1 MVVAQDNFKPL
12 AKPGSAKRGGA
23 RGARSAMLLYGLPA
37 AMLILALAAW
47 GIYAFAHRTPPLVA
61 KAAPSITVTTVLP
74 AKAMWTDTL
83 DTSGAIAP
91 WQEASIGAQ
100 IGGYQLTD
108 VRVNVG
114 DQVSKGQV
122 LAHFDPDML
131 KADAAQLQA
140 NYDQAAANEKRALA
154 LAKVDAIAA
163 QNVLLATTN
172 AKVALAQLQS
182 KQLQLRYTEVVAPD
196 AGVISARTATLGAV
210 VPVGQEL
217 FRLIRQNRLEWRGE
231 LTASQIVKIAVGQT
245 ITLTLPDGSNA
256 TAIVRQLAPSLDGQ
270 SRLGTVYADIPP
282 GSHARAGMYANGKVA
297 LRQSP
302 AMSVPAEA
310 VVIRDGRNYVLTLAD
325 DSATP
330 HVSQRAV
337 TTGRRH
343 GEDIEIVSGLDAATP
358 VVVKGAGFLNDN
370 DVVRVGSQPAAPFGK

>member
-1 MVVAQDNFKPL
+1 MVVAQDQFERL
-12 AKPGSAKRGGA
+12 APKGA
-23 RGARSAMLLYGLPA
+23 RGANRRPAMLLYGLPA
-37 AMLILALAAW
+37 GLLILALAAW
-47 GIYAFAHRTPPLVA
+47 GIFAFLHRAPPVLV

-74 AKAMWTDTL
+74 AKALWTDTL

-122 LAHFDPDML
+122 LARFDPDML
-131 KADAAQLQA
+131 KADSAQLQA

-182 KQLQLRYTEVVAPD
+182 KQLQLRYTDVVAPD
-196 AGVISARTATLGAV
+196 AGVISARAATLGAV

-231 LTASQIVKIAVGQT
+231 LTAAQIVKIAVGQN
-245 ITLTLPDGSNA
+245 ITLILPDGSNA
-256 TAIVRQLAPSLDGQ
+256 TASVRQLAPSLDGQ
-270 SRLGTVYADIPP
+270 SRLGTVYADIQP

-297 LRQSP
+297 LRQSQ
-302 AMSVPAEA
+302 ALSVPAEA

-325 DSATP
+325 SSATP
-330 HVSQRAV
+330 HVSQREV

-343 GEDIEIVSGLDAATP
+343 GGDIEIISGLDAATP

-370 DVVRVGSQPAAPFGK
+370 DVVRLVK

>member
-1 MVVAQDNFKPL
+1 MVVAQDHFEAL
-12 AKPGSAKRGGA
+12 DAKRA
-23 RGARSAMLLYGLPA
+23 RGKTRRPAMLLYGLPA
-37 AMLILALAAW
+37 LLVILALGGGGLYAYLHQAPAA
-47 GIYAFAHRTPPLVA
+47 AAQ
-61 KAAPSITVTTVLP
+61 AAPSITVTTVLP
-74 AKAMWTDTL
+74 VRAMWTDTL

-91 WQEASIGAQ
+91 WQEASIGSQ

-114 DQVSKGQV
+114 DQVTKGQT

-172 AKVALAQLQS
+172 AKVAQAQLQA
-182 KQLQLRYTEVVAPD
+182 KQLQLRYTDVVAPD

-231 LTASQIVKIAVGQT
+231 LTASQIVKVAPGQA
-245 ITLTLPDGSNA
+245 ISLTLPDGSVSTA
-256 TAIVRQLAPSLDGQ
+256 TVRQLGPALDGQ
-270 SRLGTVYADIPP
+270 SRLGTVYADIAP
-282 GSHARAGMYANGKVA
+282 GSHARAGMYANGKVS
-297 LRQSP
+297 LQQSP
-302 AMSVPAEA
+302 ALSVPSEA
-310 VVIRDGRNYVLTLAD
+310 VVIRDGRDYVLTPVD
-325 DSATP
+325 DSTTP
-330 HVSQRAV
+330 RVRQRAV
-337 TTGRRH
+337 VTGRRN
-343 GEDIEIVSGLDAATP
+343 GNDIEIVSGLDANTK
-358 VVVKGAGFLNDN
+358 VIVKGAGFLNDN
-370 DVVRVGSQPAAPFGK
+370 DMVRLSSGGN

>member
-1 MVVAQDNFKPL
+1 MVAQDHFEAL
-12 AKPGSAKRGGA
+12 AKKEA
-23 RGARSAMLLYGLPA
+23 RGKSRRSSILLYGLPA
-37 AMLILALAAW
+37 ALLILVLLGV
-47 GIYAFAHRTPPLVA
+47 GIYAYLHRAPPLAA

-74 AKAMWTDTL
+74 ARAMWTDTL

-122 LAHFDPDML
+122 LARFDPDML

-172 AKVALAQLQS
+172 AKVALAQLQA
-182 KQLQLRYTEVVAPD
+182 KQLQLRYTDVVAPD

-231 LTASQIVKIAVGQT
+231 LTATQIVKISVGQT
-245 ITLTLPDGSNA
+245 ITLVLPDGSTA
-256 TAIVRQLAPSLDGQ
+256 TATVRQLAPSLDGQ

-297 LRQSP
+297 LRESP
-302 AMSVPAEA
+302 ALSVPAEA

-325 DSATP
+325 SSDTP

-337 TTGRRH
+337 TTGRRN
-343 GEDIEIVSGLDAATP
+343 GGDIEIVSGLDAATP

-370 DVVRVGSQPAAPFGK
+370 DVVRIIK

>member
-1 MVVAQDNFKPL
+1 VVVAQDHFETL
-12 AKPGSAKRGGA
+12 AKKGA
-23 RGARSAMLLYGLPA
+23 RGKSRRPSILLYGLPA
-37 AMLILALAAW
+37 ALLLIVLLGV
-47 GIYAFAHRTPPLVA
+47 GIYAFLHRAPPVVA

-114 DQVSKGQV
+114 DQVSKGQI
-122 LAHFDPDML
+122 LARFDPDML
-131 KADAAQLQA
+131 KADSAQLQA

-182 KQLQLRYTEVVAPD
+182 KQLQLRYTDVVAPD

-231 LTASQIVKIAVGQT
+231 LTAAQIVKIAVGQN
-245 ITLTLPDGSNA
+245 ITLVLPDGSNA
-256 TAIVRQLAPSLDGQ
+256 AATVRQLAPSLDGQ
-270 SRLGTVYADIPP
+270 SRLGTVYADIQP

-297 LRQSP
+297 LRESP
-302 AMSVPAEA
+302 ALSVPAEA

-325 DSATP
+325 NSSTP

-337 TTGRRH
+337 TTGRRN
-343 GEDIEIVSGLDAATP
+343 GGDIEIVSGLDAATP

-370 DVVRVGSQPAAPFGK
+370 DVVRLVK